1 MGRRRRDPELERHWR
16 KAIQGQSR
24 SGQSVR
30 EYCLA
35 HRLKAASFYAWRTE
49 IARRDGPGGEP
60 VPSIFVPVR
69 VVGAAVVELVLP
81 SGVIV
86 RVPALADPAAV
97 ARLVAA
103 LETTTC

>member
-16 KAIQGQSR
+16 KAIRGQSR
-24 SGQSVR
+24 SELSVR

-35 HRLKAASFYAWRTE
+35 HRLKAASFYGWRTE
-49 IARRDGPGGEP
+49 IARRDGLGGEP

>member
-1 MGRRRRDPELERHWR
+1 MGRRRRDPELERFWR
-16 KAIQGQSR
+16 QAIRGQSR
-24 SGQSVR
+24 SELSVR

-35 HRLKAASFYAWRTE
+35 HRLNAASFYGWRTE
-49 IARRDGPGGEP
+49 IARRDGDGEP

-69 VVGAAVVELVLP
+69 VVGAEVVELVLP

-103 LETTTC
+103 LEATTC